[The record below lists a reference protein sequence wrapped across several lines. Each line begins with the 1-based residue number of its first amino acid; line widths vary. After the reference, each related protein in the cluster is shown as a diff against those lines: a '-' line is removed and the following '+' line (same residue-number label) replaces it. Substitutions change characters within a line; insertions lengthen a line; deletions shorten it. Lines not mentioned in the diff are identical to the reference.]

1 MDVFQNKAIIISE
14 NRNFK
19 QALSHKA
26 MIYWNGNTDKID
38 NGETTLLVYSILV
51 FATREKTM
59 VQFHT
64 ISVVWK
70 QELIASMY
78 KDEY

>member
-38 NGETTLLVYSILV
+38 NGETTILVYFIIAFV
-51 FATREKTM
+51 TGDKAM

-64 ISVVWK
+64 ISVVGK
-70 QELIASMY
+70 Q
-78 KDEY
+78 